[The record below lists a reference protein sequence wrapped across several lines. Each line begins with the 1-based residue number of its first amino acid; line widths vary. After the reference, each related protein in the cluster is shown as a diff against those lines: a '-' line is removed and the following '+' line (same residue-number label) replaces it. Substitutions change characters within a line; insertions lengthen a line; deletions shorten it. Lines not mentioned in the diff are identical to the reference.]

1 MLSFIWVLFSSYR
14 HSTSVSSNARRE
26 PVGIDL
32 DAFSLLC
39 EFLKVHLFEYSSSPA
54 SLVWFFASTMNFHFI
69 LWLGFLALILML
81 GLLPLGHPVPPT
93 IQTLPPLLRSTCL
106 PGPVFVLRTPVLAGS
121 CLPDFHQLP
130 VWFGGGMQCRRMP
143 GQWSDERPLLSPFLL
158 ESSVPPWAA
167 GPS

>member
-54 SLVWFFASTMNFHFI
+54 SLV
-69 LWLGFLALILML
+69 
-81 GLLPLGHPVPPT
+81 
-93 IQTLPPLLRSTCL
+93 
-106 PGPVFVLRTPVLAGS
+106 
-121 CLPDFHQLP
+121 
-130 VWFGGGMQCRRMP
+130 
-143 GQWSDERPLLSPFLL
+143 
-158 ESSVPPWAA
+158 
-167 GPS
+167 